1 MEIGMIGVG
10 RMGSAMARN
19 LIKAGHSVY
28 LYDAV
33 PDGPRSL
40 EKEGGYVVASAK
52 DAFRGDVC
60 ITMLS
65 NDDAMRSVFIDG
77 GLPPQGAKTIHMNM
91 ATASVAMA
99 QELAAHHKERGVP
112 YVAACVWGRPDV
124 AAAAKLSI
132 VAAGEEAAVDKVEP
146 LFKVIGQRHTIV
158 GTDPVMANVA
168 KIAGNLMV
176 AAAIE
181 AMGEAAALVRAYG
194 LNSADF
200 LTMVNTALFDV
211 PVYRGYG
218 DAIGNSKYEPPGF
231 DLTLG
236 FKDVRLALA
245 ASEKKN
251 VPLPFANVLRDA
263 FLDAIA
269 HGDSKKD
276 WAAIATVAAR
286 RAGLD

>member
-19 LIKAGHSVY
+19 LLKAGHTVY
-28 LYDAV
+28 LYDMV
-33 PDGPRSL
+33 PNGPRAL
-40 EKEGGYVVASAK
+40 EKEGGKVVAAASN
-52 DAFRGDVC
+52 AFRGDVC
-60 ITMLS
+60 ISMLS
-65 NDDAMRSVFIDG
+65 NDDAMRAVFIDG
-77 GLPPQGAKTIHMNM
+77 DLPPHGAKTIHMNM

-99 QELAAHHKERGVP
+99 QELAAHHRARGVP
-112 YVAACVWGRPDV
+112 YIAACVWGRPDV
-124 AAAAKLSI
+124 AASARLSVV
-132 VAAGEEAAVDKVEP
+132 VAGDSTAIDKAEP
-146 LFKVIGQRHTIV
+146 LFAALAQRHTRV
-158 GTDPVMANVA
+158 GDNPVMANVA

-176 AAAIE
+176 ASAIE

-194 LNSADF
+194 LNAADF
-200 LTMVNTALFDV
+200 LNTVNTALFDV

-218 DAIGNSKYEPPGF
+218 DAIGNGKYEPPGF
-231 DLTLG
+231 DLALG

-245 ASEKKN
+245 AGEKKN
-251 VPLPFANVLRDA
+251 VPLPFANALRDA
-263 FLDAIA
+263 FLDALA